1 MKKYKIVE
9 VQEKD
14 LEELVRKYP
23 EYIEQGLKYVDHQ
36 KRTDRGPLDVLFVDS
51 GKALVVA
58 ELKVVEDDSMLV
70 QGIDYYDY
78 ITRNIEG
85 LARAYRT
92 KSISIDPTQR
102 PRLFLV
108 APSFS
113 VSLLNRCKWID
124 IPISLFT
131 FQCIVFEDNSG
142 EIIPIFKEVTIP
154 SRPQPIEVYT
164 LKQRLDYI
172 TDKKVRK
179 TVEDLLDE
187 IKNWDKENI
196 LMEPTKYDISIKVS
210 GRVFAYLGP
219 RRKYFIVYTYDTEG
233 EWKGFQINTE
243 EDLND
248 IKPLLRSNYVTMKNI
263 RNKATSDNSGH
274 TATLRY
280 AKIRH
285 SRTLHVRRTLYGS
298 TVKVC
303 KWIRRASKY

>member
-1 MKKYKIVE
+1 MRRYKIVE

-23 EYIEQGLKYVDHQ
+23 EYIEQGLRYVDHQ

-78 ITRNIEG
+78 ITRNLEG
-85 LARAYRT
+85 LARAY
-92 KSISIDPTQR
+92 KSKNISIDPTQK
-102 PRLFLV
+102 PRLFLI

-131 FQCIVFEDNSG
+131 FQCIAFEDDPK

-154 SRPQPIEVYT
+154 SRPQPIDVYT
-164 LKQRLDYI
+164 IEQRLDYI
-172 TDKKVRK
+172 TDRKVRK
-179 TVEDLLDE
+179 TVENLLKE
-187 IKNWDKENI
+187 IKGWDDKNI
-196 LMEPTKYDISIKVS
+196 LIEPTKYDISIKVS

-219 RRKYFIVYTYDTEG
+219 RRKHFIIYTYDSDG
-233 EWKGFQINTE
+233 EWKGFQINSE
-243 EDLND
+243 DDLND
-248 IKPLLRSNYVTMKNI
+248 IKPLLRSNYE
-263 RNKATSDNSGH
+263 
-274 TATLRY
+274 
-280 AKIRH
+280 
-285 SRTLHVRRTLYGS
+285 
-298 TVKVC
+298 
-303 KWIRRASKY
+303 KYKK